1 MKPAFVKAKS
11 LTPREKTPIKF
22 AKSYSKQK
30 IIIHSKWQKL
40 SQPMKVDSNDNFK
53 YLPFNLRIS
62 QSSFLFKSCSAVWS
76 VFFLPFGISTN
87 VTKKMMK
94 FSIKN
99 ISLIISANISTN
111 PLKYKLMALNYS
123 PMGFVKIA
131 FVTADLNLIS
141 CTLKLQLLN
150 F

>member
-1 MKPAFVKAKS
+1 
-11 LTPREKTPIKF
+11 
-22 AKSYSKQK
+22 
-30 IIIHSKWQKL
+30 
-40 SQPMKVDSNDNFK
+40 
-53 YLPFNLRIS
+53 
-62 QSSFLFKSCSAVWS
+62 
-76 VFFLPFGISTN
+76 

>member
-1 MKPAFVKAKS
+1 
-11 LTPREKTPIKF
+11 
-22 AKSYSKQK
+22 
-30 IIIHSKWQKL
+30 
-40 SQPMKVDSNDNFK
+40 
-53 YLPFNLRIS
+53 
-62 QSSFLFKSCSAVWS
+62 
-76 VFFLPFGISTN
+76 
-87 VTKKMMK
+87 MK

-141 CTLKLQLLN
+141 CTLKLKLLN
-150 F
+150 FLNFKKHLNFYDCVCKSTLTMFHSKYDFLTLLAIGFDSKYERLNCIILNGKSTDEISHQNRSLHLMGF